1 MNLHLFA
8 YLHYVWEACTYDKG
22 VWLQNGKISGI
33 SGIFLGLGKFPM
45 ERGVVGNWG
54 GHFMVREKKRVFRK
68 CARRCPEVRPR
79 EKPEQQK
86 KGLFTAVGST
96 FPTRGVLKSLEGKGV
111 CPEVP
116 GGLRNE
122 ADTRK
127 LEPPKPANT
136 KKKPSKYFWAIL
148 ACECPRK
155 APTKSHKAN
164 FAIKGPPQTRAKQ
177 NPLFLMN
184 TFGSSSSKTP
194 CLVTFKCLMCRNL
207 GQAKVVVV

>member
-1 MNLHLFA
+1 M
-8 YLHYVWEACTYDKG
+8 
-22 VWLQNGKISGI
+22 
-33 SGIFLGLGKFPM
+33 
-45 ERGVVGNWG
+45 
-54 GHFMVREKKRVFRK
+54 
-68 CARRCPEVRPR
+68 CPEVPGGAPPG
-79 EKPEQQK
+79 KTGAK
-86 KGLFTAVGST
+86 KIGLFTAVGSI

-127 LEPPKPANT
+127 LATPNPKNT
-136 KKKPSKYFWAIL
+136 PQKKPPSTFGPFCL
-148 ACECPRK
+148 ARVHYKPPRS
-155 APTKSHKAN
+155 TQKAN
-164 FAIKGPPQTRAKQ
+164 SAIKGPPQTRAKQ

-207 GQAKVVVV
+207 GQAKIVVV